1 MKCLVLLA
9 GCGLGD
15 GSQIE
20 EVILTY
26 LTLDKYKIEYQPIA
40 INKDTPCFNH
50 LTEEKEGQ
58 RNILIESARIGRG
71 RIKNLTD
78 IDLDEYKALI
88 IPGGIGL
95 IRNYRNS
102 EEIHKLVND
111 FIDKGKPIAGMCSA
125 LVLFQK
131 IISSDILKMERDFTD
146 STNYCY
152 DEQFNVYYTLAF
164 RRSQN
169 LNEILHGI
177 DSMINALINIYN
189 LNLPYN
195 ELNITYII
203 N

>member
-95 IRNYRNS
+95 IVNYRNS

-125 LVLFQK
+125 LVLFKK
-131 IISSDILKMERDFTD
+131 IISSDIFKMKRDFTD

-152 DEQFNVYYTLAF
+152 DKQFNVYYTPAF
-164 RRSQN
+164 RRSEN

-177 DSMINALINIYN
+177 DSMINALIKGR
-189 LNLPYN
+189 
-195 ELNITYII
+195 
-203 N
+203 